1 MYEES
6 KIRWHNLASQLNKQ
20 IIEQETGV
28 SDKNNNRR
36 SEIQIKNR
44 FKCLVYKNKGT
55 KESMKEMKIQKS
67 TVQEMI
73 DNLKSQLNKI
83 ENLELEMNS
92 KMSNVQQ
99 PDQDELIDSD

>member
-36 SEIQIKNR
+36 SEI
-44 FKCLVYKNKGT
+44 
-55 KESMKEMKIQKS
+55 
-67 TVQEMI
+67 
-73 DNLKSQLNKI
+73 
-83 ENLELEMNS
+83 
-92 KMSNVQQ
+92 
-99 PDQDELIDSD
+99 